1 MDYNFARMKS
11 FRSFLVVICILTA
24 VPAFADGDATLFGA
38 AQHQGKLT
46 VQSAQSTA
54 SSFSNFN
61 PGTFGAFGL
70 RFSNGKVIGSEHT
83 IAFAPNFLTAD
94 SKAIIYN
101 SDLLLQAPLPKI
113 KPYVTAGLG
122 TVYSWGTDSAG
133 RPALGKLGV
142 KFAMNYGGGIKI
154 FPAGPVGI
162 RFDIRGYAIPDV
174 HFNLPSLTNPT
185 QTVQSQSQTLNMLEA
200 GIGVVFKF

>member
-11 FRSFLVVICILTA
+11 FRCFLVVMCILTA
-24 VPAFADGDATLFGA
+24 VPAFADGDVTLFGA

-70 RFSNGKVIGSEHT
+70 RFSHGKVFGSEHT
-83 IAFAPNFLTAD
+83 FAYAPNFLTAD
-94 SKAIIYN
+94 SKAFIYN

-122 TVYSWGTDSAG
+122 TMYSVGNGFCG
-133 RPALGKLGV
+133 RPALGKIGT
-142 KFAMNYGGGIKI
+142 KFAVNYGGGIKI
-154 FPAGPVGI
+154 FPAGRSESDLISAAMRFRTRISIFRRSRI
-162 RFDIRGYAIPDV
+162 RR
-174 HFNLPSLTNPT
+174 
-185 QTVQSQSQTLNMLEA
+185 
-200 GIGVVFKF
+200 KR